1 MVTIDALKSFGA
13 NTDEGLARC
22 VNMEALYLKLVNT
35 AASDEGYDKLQS
47 ALDAH
52 DFSAAFDAA
61 HGLKGVLANL
71 ALTPILEPVAEVT
84 ELLRA
89 GKDMDYSSYMNTILQ
104 KRDELKAI
112 CS

>member
-1 MVTIDALKSFGA
+1 MVTIEALKSFGA

-22 VNMEALYLKLVNT
+22 VNMEALYLKLVNQA
-35 AASDEGYDKLQS
+35 AASDGYEKLEAAIGS
-47 ALDAH
+47 HDLDT
-52 DFSAAFDAA
+52 AFDEA

-71 ALTPILEPVAEVT
+71 ALTPILEPVSEMT

-89 GKDMDYSSYMNTILQ
+89 KTDTDYSGYLKTIKE

-112 CS
+112 CE